1 MTVFSRGAPPEG
13 RPERKHHFE
22 RGVNKAFYR
31 KGLNVGRFFV
41 PARGSEKKGEEIGIA
56 RFTLSNPRVEIGH
69 ARLLPRNSLK

>member
-56 RFTLSNPRVEIGH
+56 RCLIFLDKHKSRPSTTHKND
-69 ARLLPRNSLK
+69 